1 MATRDWLAFLLGLLF
16 FHVSLHAAEPTAA
29 EKVLQTNLEAVE
41 STLRAEIGRG
51 KEGELLLEQVQKAVA
66 KKNVFAAEEL
76 LEKSVFCIVTINPE
90 GRVKV
95 ARGTGE
101 LSLLQNKP
109 TIALVQVLNQSGG
122 QQTLAVKS
130 SYFGASKNPFAVG
143 LVESDA
149 KMAGLSAALSGA
161 EMEYRLMFVQCATPG
176 KREITLHWNAGQG
189 TQDIGFRGEVSILL
203 DVKKL

>member
-1 MATRDWLAFLLGLLF
+1 MATRGWLAFLLGLLF

-41 STLRAEIGRG
+41 STLRAEIGRE

-95 ARGTGE
+95 ARGAGE

-109 TIALVQVLNQSGG
+109 TIALVQVFNQSGG

-143 LVESDA
+143 LVEKES
-149 KMAGLSAALSGA
+149 KLSAALSGA